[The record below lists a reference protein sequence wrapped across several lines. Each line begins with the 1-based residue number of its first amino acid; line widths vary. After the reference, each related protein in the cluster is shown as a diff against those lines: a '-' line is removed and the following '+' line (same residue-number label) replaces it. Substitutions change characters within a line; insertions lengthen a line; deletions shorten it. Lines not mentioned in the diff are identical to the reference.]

1 MIMYNNLRER
11 TGKQF
16 VKKYEGGG
24 ELIQMDIAGEDPLDY
39 AVASIEK
46 AERLAERSAKL
57 EKRRQKTAEFA
68 QATGLGGSA
77 DGTVSS
83 AVGNFING
91 NFGTGAIDLAVAG
104 IHAIDSLAMGDKNF
118 SAQSEAI
125 DDAVQGVSGTL
136 LKSGNPYAMLAGVAL
151 EGTNFLS
158 KAGGQTVQG
167 FDVDINS
174 SGYGTL
180 GHQES
185 SSSRALPFFGGL
197 ADAGKIQRKLTQRN
211 EQAQMAMNAAN
222 IANEQKFEQEARMN
236 SIQNTIMNNQMA
248 LSGGMDTSLLGG

>member
-222 IANEQKFEQEARMN
+222 IANEQKFEQEAR
-236 SIQNTIMNNQMA
+236 IQNTIMNNQMA